1 MEQATSHPVENA
13 ATHRIVVK
21 TFPVGPLQCNCSI
34 IGDTLTGKALLVD
47 PGGDAERIL
56 QQLAELGLKVVAIIH
71 THAHLDH
78 ILAAGEIK
86 KVTGAPIYLHE
97 GDLFLWEGVEEQCRR
112 FGFPSIKLPQPD
124 HFFVDDQDLGCC
136 GGVALHTPGHTPGST
151 SFWFE
156 ECKTLVAGD
165 TLFKGSIGRT
175 DLWGGNFED
184 IVRSIR
190 ERLYTLDDD
199 AEVIT
204 GHGPNTRIWLEKES
218 NMFVRA

>member
-1 MEQATSHPVENA
+1 MAQASGNPVDNHGDSH
-13 ATHRIVVK
+13 IVVK

-47 PGGDAERIL
+47 PGGDANLIL
-56 QQLAELGLKVVAIIH
+56 SQLAELGLKVVAIIH

-86 KVTGAPIYLHE
+86 KATGAPIYLHE
-97 GDLFLWEGVEEQCRR
+97 GDMFLWEGVEEQCRR
-112 FGFPSIKLPQPD
+112 FGFPAITLPQPD
-124 HFFVDDQDLGCC
+124 HFLADDQDLGCC

-175 DLWGGNFED
+175 DLWRGNFDE

-199 AEVIT
+199 ALVIT
-204 GHGPNTRIWLEKES
+204 GHGPSTRIGAEKES